1 MISSAP
7 NHSFAIK
14 NEIKTE
20 QRANDVKETSFGSS
34 GLNETTKSWL
44 CEFCKKDFSSQTDL
58 KIHVSRIHQGKKP
71 FKCIF
76 CNTAFAYKK
85 DLNEHKVSNHEMV
98 VPYACG
104 NCNSGYWRK
113 QELFEHVS
121 SSHEGKGAEI
131 YQTKVETDS
140 EKTQIDQKKETI
152 TRVERKF
159 LVGCAM
165 CGKNFTEAKKLA
177 AHIES
182 VHKGTLDNH
191 SDKEHKENNASK
203 SYSYKYNLR
212 NKKNMGQ

>member
-1 MISSAP
+1 MNSSVP
-7 NHSFAIK
+7 NHSFGIA
-14 NEIKTE
+14 KTDE
-20 QRANDVKETSFGSS
+20 NKTKQRANDVKETSFGSS

-58 KIHVSRIHQGKKP
+58 KIHVSRIHEGKKP
-71 FKCIF
+71 FKCII

-98 VPYACG
+98 VPYDCG
-104 NCNSGYWRK
+104 NCNSGFWRK

-140 EKTQIDQKKETI
+140 EKSQIDQKKETI
-152 TRVERKF
+152 TCAKEKF

-182 VHKGTLDNH
+182 VHKLTLDNH
-191 SDKEHKENNASK
+191 IDKEHKENNASK
-203 SYSYKYNLR
+203 SDSYKEIR
-212 NKKNMGQ
+212 KTWGQ